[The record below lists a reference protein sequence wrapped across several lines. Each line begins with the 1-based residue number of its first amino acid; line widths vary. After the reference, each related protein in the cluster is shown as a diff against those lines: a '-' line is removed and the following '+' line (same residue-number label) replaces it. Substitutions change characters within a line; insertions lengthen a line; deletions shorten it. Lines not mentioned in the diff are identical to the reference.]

1 MYLVIPK
8 LSNTMAEPQSPFSF
22 CAFCNLFQLT
32 QWTSAVKLVLIAPL
46 YFDSLCLSTEK
57 LLVLLRDGRK
67 LLGILRSFDQFGIHL
82 WFPWFVLPSWAYVL
96 QLLIHGT
103 LLFPQS
109 KCCSWRCLWA
119 SNCRRSLLWYT
130 SRSICNPRGKR
141 CLNRRTGTKPS
152 STILNSLLIHSLSL
166 LNIGPSVRQ
175 DLERQELPAH
185 MICVSEAEIRRV
197 CYHLSAYIIL
207 LFRLWMDWSVL
218 SHDYFRAGSES
229 GKGCDRPERFYEEE
243 NGVPWFRLRAAAGL
257 DYFHYA
263 ANFIAVCFRDD
274 ATESPWLLL
283 IVIVIH

>member
-119 SNCRRSLLWYT
+119 SNCRRSLLWYP
-130 SRSICNPRGKR
+130 SRSLCDPWGECCLNWGTGKR
-141 CLNRRTGTKPS
+141 
-152 STILNSLLIHSLSL
+152 NSLLWLTIDVLLRNTHSYFNMLVIWMWRTWRRKNFL
-166 LNIGPSVRQ
+166 LEW
-175 DLERQELPAH
+175 L
-185 MICVSEAEIRRV
+185 VSQQQK
-197 CYHLSAYIIL
+197 L
-207 LFRLWMDWSVL
+207 
-218 SHDYFRAGSES
+218 
-229 GKGCDRPERFYEEE
+229 KG
-243 NGVPWFRLRAAAGL
+243 
-257 DYFHYA
+257 
-263 ANFIAVCFRDD
+263 
-274 ATESPWLLL
+274 
-283 IVIVIH
+283 